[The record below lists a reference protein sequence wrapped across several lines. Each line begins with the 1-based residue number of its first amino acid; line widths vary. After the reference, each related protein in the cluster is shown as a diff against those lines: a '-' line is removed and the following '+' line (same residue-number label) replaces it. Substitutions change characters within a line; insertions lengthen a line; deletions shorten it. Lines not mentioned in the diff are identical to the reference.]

1 MYRFTSKIKPI
12 DWFYFRGGKRM
23 VSQSKGEQT
32 RQRAIARAADTF
44 SLYGYAG
51 TSMSE
56 LRRVTGLKGGVYSH
70 FESKEALALEAFDY
84 AISQLQQRAKDAL
97 VGKESAYL
105 RLQAL
110 VNVFCSLI
118 DEPFLPGGCPILNT
132 AVEADDAYPV
142 FRDRARGAMT
152 LWHTRIYQIVA
163 EGIQV
168 GELHQETDP
177 MVVATI
183 LTASLEGAIM
193 LSKLYG
199 DTSYMHRVG

>member
-1 MYRFTSKIKPI
+1 MA
-12 DWFYFRGGKRM
+12 
-23 VSQSKGEQT
+23 SQRKGEQT
-32 RQRAIARAADTF
+32 RQRAIARAAEAF

-70 FESKEALALEAFDY
+70 FDSKEALALEAFDY
-84 AISQLQQRAKDAL
+84 AIVQLQQRAKDAL

-110 VNVFCSLI
+110 IHVFNSLI
-118 DEPFLPGGCPILNT
+118 EEPLLPGGCPILNT

-142 FRDRARGAMT
+142 FRDRARDAMAS
-152 LWHTRIYQIVA
+152 WHSRIHQIVT
-163 EGIQV
+163 EGIQS
-168 GELHQETDP
+168 GELHRETDP
-177 MVVATI
+177 IGVATI

-193 LSKLYG
+193 LSKLYE
-199 DTSYMHRVG
+199 DPSYMHRVVNHLTGYLKTLVLEEKNSL